1 MNVLT
6 NAFRTTCIPK
16 ANRLDTIIPNE
27 YIGLKVEIIVLP
39 LAQEAAVQETMDM
52 SLAQTSSLD
61 KIWNS
66 KQEDETWAIL

>member
-6 NAFRTTCIPK
+6 HAFRTTCIPK
-16 ANRLDTIIPNE
+16 VNRLDAIIPNE
-27 YIGLKVEIIVLP
+27 YIGLKLEIIVLP
-39 LAQEAAVQETMDM
+39 LAEETDVQETMDM